1 MCYRSGVRTDAS
13 GRLRR
18 DGQERGLRPLYP
30 RLPGEWVSR
39 AVRIAM
45 PAFAWAQFDGLVARA
60 GAGAETGARATGRAG
75 MGLMA
80 GDAGHTAPWLGRG
93 RGKARRRAGGAGRAA
108 GGRGEEP

>member
-45 PAFAWAQFDGLVARA
+45 PVFAWEQFDALVASA
-60 GAGAETGARATGRAG
+60 AAGAETGARATGQAV
-75 MGLMA
+75 MGLVG
-80 GDAGHTAPWLGRG
+80 GDTGRTAHWRRWGGGEGRG
-93 RGKARRRAGGAGRAA
+93 VRPGT
-108 GGRGEEP
+108 GRGG